1 MSDLLIP
8 IKEYADTYLNLITNN
23 PVLLD
28 RQLVIETDTGRM
40 KLGDGISDYNSLSYL
55 PISPEIE
62 SLIIA
67 YSIGL

>member
-8 IKEYADTYLNLITNN
+8 IKEYADTYSNLTSNN
-23 PVLLD
+23 PVLLE

-40 KLGDGISDYNSLSYL
+40 KLGNGVNNYNSLSYL

-62 SLIIA
+62 TLIIA